1 MRGGLEPFEVHAASI
16 LVAMRVLV
24 IAGAIAL
31 ALPAHADGIG
41 VIAAASHRDEVAAAL
56 GDVLR
61 EAGATRVIKD
71 AVGDAR
77 NAASEGA
84 VPAATLAQF
93 RHVREMIDEG
103 WRAYTQVQLEFAA
116 SRLAAARTAA
126 EELLALPGAS
136 IVYADAS
143 LRLGAV
149 LAQLGRSA
157 ESRAAIALAL
167 ALDPERPITELEFS
181 PDVIAAVAAAR
192 AQAPAA
198 HATTVATDPA
208 SATLT
213 VDGRDV
219 GRSPATIELAPGEH
233 VAIART
239 PGYRPRG
246 QAVAVTAT
254 SVRIDMQLERDER
267 AAQLAAGAT
276 LGMPDA
282 AAGEL
287 VDGVLELADLDEVVL
302 AAETDRR
309 GGPTLLVQRCAGAP
323 ARCTAVVEIGYAD
336 ASGVFAAARS
346 AWSSLRTAELRY
358 PPSVFGDPRVIEP
371 RVVVHRCDVCRNPYV
386 WGGLGALIVAG
397 AITAIVIATES
408 KPNPIV
414 EVGSGFTHT
423 RDGVH

>member
-1 MRGGLEPFEVHAASI
+1 MRA
-16 LVAMRVLV
+16 LV
-24 IAGAIAL
+24 IAGVIAV
-31 ALPAHADGIG
+31 AGSANADGIG

-56 GDVLR
+56 GDVVR
-61 EAGATRVIKD
+61 EAGAARVIKD
-71 AVGDAR
+71 AVGEAR
-77 NAASEGA
+77 IAASEGA
-84 VPAATLAQF
+84 VPVATLAQF
-93 RHVREMIDEG
+93 KHVHEMIDEG
-103 WRAYTQVQLEFAA
+103 WRAYTQVQLDFAA

-136 IVYADAS
+136 IIYADAS

-167 ALDPERPITELEFS
+167 ALDPDRPITELEFS

-192 AQAPAA
+192 GQAPAA
-198 HATTVATDPA
+198 HAATIATDPA
-208 SATLT
+208 GATLT

-219 GRSPATIELAPGEH
+219 GRSPATFEHAPGEH
-233 VAIART
+233 VAIARA

-254 SVRIDMQLERDER
+254 AARPARPARIDMQLERDER

-371 RVVVHRCDVCRNPYV
+371 RVVVHRCDICRNPYV
-386 WGGLGALIVAG
+386 WGGLGAAIVAG

-414 EVGSGFTHT
+414 EVGSGFTH
-423 RDGVH
+423 

>member
-1 MRGGLEPFEVHAASI
+1 MRA
-16 LVAMRVLV
+16 LV
-24 IAGAIAL
+24 IAGVIAV
-31 ALPAHADGIG
+31 AGSANADGIG
-41 VIAAASHRDEVAAAL
+41 VIAAASHRGEVAAAL

-61 EAGATRVIKD
+61 EAGTARVIKD

-77 NAASEGA
+77 LAASEGA
-84 VPAATLAQF
+84 VPVATLAQF
-93 RHVREMIDEG
+93 KHVREMIDEG
-103 WRAYTQVQLEFAA
+103 WRAYTQVQLDFAA

-149 LAQLGRSA
+149 LAQLGRGA

-167 ALDPERPITELEFS
+167 ALDPDRPITELEFS

-192 AQAPAA
+192 GQAPLVRAA
-198 HATTVATDPA
+198 TIATDPA
-208 SATLT
+208 GATLT

-219 GRSPATIELAPGEH
+219 GRSPVTIELAPGEH
-233 VAIART
+233 VAIARA

-246 QAVAVTAT
+246 QAVAITAT
-254 SVRIDMQLERDER
+254 TARPERAVPERAVPERIDMQLERDER

-287 VDGVLELADLDEVVL
+287 VDGVLELADLDEIVL
-302 AAETDRR
+302 AAQTDRS

-358 PPSVFGDPRVIEP
+358 APTVFGDPRVIEP
-371 RVVVHRCDVCRNPYV
+371 RVVVHHCDVCRNPYL
-386 WGGLGALIVAG
+386 WGGVGALIVAG

-414 EVGSGFTHT
+414 DVGSGFTH
-423 RDGVH
+423 